1 MAPQT
6 PRPALSRA
14 PDADLHPVSGRP
26 LPTQVPGGVKEG
38 KGKSKVK
45 SLKPGKGATAADAIT
60 GPPKD
65 KYVDLGARVPK
76 SVRKRLRAEAKS
88 QDVGVDDLLTRILDA
103 YLP

>member
-26 LPTQVPGGVKEG
+26 LPTQVPGGVKDA
-38 KGKSKVK
+38 KAK
-45 SLKPGKGATAADAIT
+45 SLKAGKGATAADAIT
-60 GPPKD
+60 GPAKD

-76 SVRKRLRAEAKS
+76 SVRKRLRAAAKA
-88 QDVGVDDLLTRILDA
+88 QGVGVDDLLARILDA

>member
-38 KGKSKVK
+38 KGKSKIK

-88 QDVGVDDLLTRILDA
+88 QGVGVDDLLARILDA

>member
-14 PDADLHPVSGRP
+14 PDADLHPVCGRP

-38 KGKSKVK
+38 KGKSKIK

-88 QDVGVDDLLTRILDA
+88 QGVGVDDLLTRILDA

>member
-1 MAPQT
+1 MSQQKPK
-6 PRPALSRA
+6 PALGRA

-26 LPTQVPGGVKEG
+26 LPSPVPGGVKAP
-38 KGKSKVK
+38 KAKDKSK

-76 SVRKRLRAEAKS
+76 SVRKRLRNEAKS
-88 QDVGVDDLLTRILDA
+88 QDVSPDELVARILDA

>member
-1 MAPQT
+1 MSQQKPK
-6 PRPALSRA
+6 PALSRA

-26 LPTQVPGGVKEG
+26 LPAPVPGGVKEG
-38 KGKSKVK
+38 KSKSK

-65 KYVDLGARVPK
+65 KYVDLAVRVPK
-76 SVRKRLRAEAKS
+76 SVRKRLRAEAKT
-88 QDVGVDDLLTRILDA
+88 QGVEPDDLVARILDA